1 MMRLVVGTYQTA
13 PQAKLPSTET
23 TNLDVGFTNYCTT
36 TRQEYFYMCHKTNRG
51 INLPLKGREWK
62 NYKYDSAVVYDIK
75 FSFNFNIE
83 EII

>member
-36 TRQEYFYMCHKTNRG
+36 TRQGYFYMDHKTNKG
-51 INLPLKGREWK
+51 IDLPFKSHEWK
-62 NYKYDSAVVYDIK
+62 NHKHDSAVVHDIK
-75 FSFNFNIE
+75 FNIE